1 MSQPDERAI
10 RSAAEAAINDLQL
23 DCTVERVYE
32 HPQHKEKRC
41 IRFSGDYGK
50 FCDEFRN
57 DSGEENSHQLMREK
71 IKSYFIKMRKSV
83 RVRRGSKTGVA
94 SKDRSEGILP
104 GAPLEIVGQALNQT
118 SRLVGEVINQV
129 SGLARS
135 ALETEAVVN
144 VELPVAVASSPPAPR
159 KSVKRPAKKKQAQSS
174 TAKSARK
181 SSSRAAKSPTRP
193 AAKKRKTTKKRPR

>member
-1 MSQPDERAI
+1 MSQPHEQAI

-23 DCTVERVYE
+23 DCRLERVFQ

-71 IKSYFIKMRKSV
+71 VKSYFIKMRKSV
-83 RVRRGSKTGVA
+83 RVRRGSKSGGVG
-94 SKDRSEGILP
+94 KDRPESSLL
-104 GAPLEIVGQALNQT
+104 GAPLEIVGQAMNQT

-129 SGLARS
+129 SG
-135 ALETEAVVN
+135 
-144 VELPVAVASSPPAPR
+144 
-159 KSVKRPAKKKQAQSS
+159 
-174 TAKSARK
+174 
-181 SSSRAAKSPTRP
+181 
-193 AAKKRKTTKKRPR
+193 